1 LVAEIMVITG
11 SRLECDKAR
20 ELPAAT
26 TRTTR
31 IVSSYAGMP
40 NHDLTVGRW
49 GNHDS
54 RLN

>member
-1 LVAEIMVITG
+1 LVAEIMAITG
-11 SRLECDKAR
+11 SLLERDKAR
-20 ELPAAT
+20 ELPAA
-26 TRTTR
+26 
-31 IVSSYAGMP
+31 MP

>member
-1 LVAEIMVITG
+1 LVAEIMAITG
-11 SRLECDKAR
+11 SLLERDKAR

-26 TRTTR
+26 TRMTR
-31 IVSSYAGMP
+31 VDSSYAGMP